1 MPPVLPSIF
10 RCFRPAVSRP
20 EAETAAPSSSR
31 GPDQPGS
38 PERSPRRAPAALQG
52 LTPRTGSSRRQAAPE
67 PPETPAEPAHFL
79 TDGERQFGG
88 YLMARDVDQRPVHGE
103 PLDALRDANETL
115 LQARRILKHGR
126 GNVRVDI
133 DATNGL
139 STRIA
144 QGGRSIQESMWRAHP
159 KPVVWAAIAMVAGA
173 GNCGE
178 HADLATFLHAAK
190 LKEGEAVD
198 NVHIDDFDHFWAVVH
213 RAEPDLQRDI
223 YIDPWGKGPALF
235 AVDGMV
241 TYRPGER
248 HTKFGYDKASGEE
261 AHADMEML
269 ETVLA
274 TRMRNGIGETM
285 RRLGPDYRYPPDK
298 VWGVTPIVAR
308 AFTDRVKAELSKP
321 ADLDKLAVP
330 PDCATPSSV
339 EPPVTNE
346 RLMQPL
352 RHEIHATRIA
362 RTLGAHSVDTMTHAA
377 PRIVQV
383 ASDLQRYPIEP
394 HPLQARKDAEDI
406 AAAEQRRARRAA
418 LGKGTPPEAE
428 SAPPPLSA
436 PETPA

>member
-10 RCFRPAVSRP
+10 RCFRPSVSRP
-20 EAETAAPSSSR
+20 EAETVAPSSSQ

-52 LTPRTGSSRRQAAPE
+52 LTPRSGSSRRQALPE

-88 YLMARDVDQRPVHGE
+88 YLMARDVDQRPVQGE

-126 GNVRVDI
+126 GNVRGDI

-394 HPLQARKDAEDI
+394 HPLQAQKDAEDI

>member
-20 EAETAAPSSSR
+20 EAETAAPSSSQ

-52 LTPRTGSSRRQAAPE
+52 LTPRSGSSRRQALPE

-88 YLMARDVDQRPVHGE
+88 YLMARDVDQRPVQGE

-126 GNVRVDI
+126 GNVRGDI